1 MMQYYFN
8 NITVIQVI
16 NKYLASE
23 DYFVRYQKKTKNDYI
38 ICEMPSVN
46 LVVVV
51 V

>member
-23 DYFVRYQKKTKNDYI
+23 DYFVRYQKREWLYYMWDAKY
-38 ICEMPSVN
+38 
-46 LVVVV
+46 
-51 V
+51 

>member
-1 MMQYYFN
+1 MQYYFN

-23 DYFVRYQKKTKNDYI
+23 DYFVRYQKKKKKNDYI